1 MRNFPLI
8 KFTILFAFG
17 ILFTRFVKIDE
28 TALIYI
34 SISLLF
40 LSSLVFVKKIHVVI
54 SSLSIILLIICLGY
68 FSASYIA
75 FSEGAYPFKKLKITK
90 STMWGKVRSV
100 ELSRE
105 NHIAF
110 LIESDSVRR
119 NSITHQTKGIYL
131 TKVYDQ
137 NTSRL
142 KKKYEHLA
150 IGNTVQIEGTISKG
164 REQRNPGEFDYYKY
178 LKSIGVSGLIN
189 AYKSS
194 NLKIIDEDEELFPNI
209 IFSVRKSLDSKFKEF
224 YSEEAALLLRG
235 LLLADRSEID
245 YETREK
251 FVNSGVIHVLAVS
264 GLHVGY
270 IILIFLFVFGRMNIY
285 LKYILTVAGLL
296 FFVILTGSPPS
307 VFRATVMAIILI
319 VSEWSNRNYNV
330 FNSLAIAALI
340 LLVLNPNELFN
351 PGFQLSFS
359 AVLSIL
365 IIYPRLK
372 NIIDNY
378 IVKNN
383 FLKYVLLFGSVSLAA
398 QIGTLPFTLMY
409 FHKLSIISLFANL
422 FVIPLIGFIVGLGIA
437 TTILAYLSFWT
448 ASVFAASNQLFIDI
462 LYTIVNFSGNLSFSY
477 LYIPQFSYL
486 DMIIFYLFI
495 SILFFVKS
503 QKLFPKFLII
513 TLAFFNIM
521 VFASLDDIKLLK
533 DNELTV
539 LMIDVGQG
547 DGILVQFPDGKI
559 GLIDAG
565 NASQNF
571 DNGMRTIY
579 PVMRTLSIDK
589 IDIGF
594 VSHLDS
600 DHYKGF
606 ESLIKNNLVGQI
618 IKPEIDST
626 LKKDIEF
633 ENLLKEHNIPFE
645 YYSHSS
651 FILGN
656 AKLYFLNDTSDAEY
670 DLLDSNDKSGIIKIV
685 HGENTFLFVG
695 DAEKKAEKLLIQNYS
710 EFLKSDVLK
719 VGHHGSRTSST
730 LEFVEKVKPKFA
742 LISAGVENKFN
753 HPAPDVI
760 SRYDM
765 IGANLLRTDQSGAI
779 ILRSNGTDID
789 VIDWRNL

>member
-8 KFTILFAFG
+8 KFTILFAIG
-17 ILFTRFVKIDE
+17 ILLTRFINIDE

-34 SISLLF
+34 SVSLLF
-40 LSSLVFVKKIHVVI
+40 LSSLVFVRRIHAVI
-54 SSLSIILLIICLGY
+54 SGLSIILLIICLG
-68 FSASYIA
+68 FVSARYIT
-75 FSEGAYPFKKLKITK
+75 FSEGKYPFKKMKITK
-90 STMWGKVRSV
+90 STMWGKVRSI

-110 LIESDSVRR
+110 LVESDSVRK
-119 NSITHQTKGIYL
+119 NSITHPTKGIYL
-131 TKVYDQ
+131 AKVYDQ
-137 NTSRL
+137 NTLRL
-142 KKKYEHLA
+142 KNKYELLA
-150 IGNTVQIEGTISKG
+150 VGNSVQIDGTISKG
-164 REQRNPGEFDYYKY
+164 REQRNPGEFDYNKY
-178 LKSIGVSGLIN
+178 LKSISVSGLIN
-189 AYKSS
+189 AYKNSD
-194 NLKIIDEDEELFPNI
+194 LKIIDENEELIPNI
-209 IFSVRKSLDSKFKEF
+209 IFSIRKSIDAKFKEL

-285 LKYILTVAGLL
+285 LKYILTITGLL

-307 VFRATVMAIILI
+307 VFRASVMAIILI
-319 VSEWSNRNYNV
+319 ISEWSNRNYNV

-365 IIYPRLK
+365 IIYPRFK
-372 NIIDNY
+372 NFIDKSN
-378 IVKNN
+378 VKNN
-383 FLKYVLLFGSVSLAA
+383 FVKNVLLFGSVSLAA
-398 QIGTLPFTLMY
+398 QLGTLPFTLMY
-409 FHKLSIISLFANL
+409 FHKLSIISLLANL
-422 FVIPLIGFIVGLGIA
+422 IVIPLIGFIVGLGIA

-448 ASVFAASNQLFIDI
+448 ASVFAASNQLIIDI
-462 LYTIVNFSGNLSFSY
+462 LYRLINFSGNLSFSY

-495 SILFFVKS
+495 SILFLIKS
-503 QKLFPKFLII
+503 QKLFPKFLMLI
-513 TLAFFNIM
+513 LAVFNI
-521 VFASLDDIKLLK
+521 VIFVSLDDIKLLK

-539 LMIDVGQG
+539 CMIDVGQG
-547 DGILVQFPDGKI
+547 DGILVKFPDGTT

-565 NASQNF
+565 DASQNF

-579 PVMRTLSIDK
+579 PLMKTLSIEK

-606 ESLIKNNLVGQI
+606 ESLIKNDLVEKI
-618 IKPEIDST
+618 IKPEIDSS
-626 LKKDIEF
+626 LQKDIDF
-633 ENLLKEHNIPFE
+633 EDLIKRHNIPFE

-651 FILGN
+651 FIVGT
-656 AKLYFLNDTSDAEY
+656 AKIYFLNDTSDVEY
-670 DLLDSNDKSGIIKIV
+670 DLLDSNNKSGIIKIV
-685 HGENTFLFVG
+685 HGDNTFLFVG
-695 DAEKKAEKLLIQNYS
+695 DAERKAEKLLVQNYS

-730 LEFVEKVKPKFA
+730 LEFVKKVNPKLA

-753 HPAPDVI
+753 HPASDVI

-779 ILRSNGTDID
+779 ILRSDGIELD
-789 VIDWRNL
+789 VIDWRN